1 MALHDLLIAPFSEF
15 AFMRRALIA
24 CIAISLSAG
33 PIGSFL
39 VLRRMSLMGD
49 AMSHAVLPGV
59 ALGFLFFGL
68 DLWSMAL
75 GGLVASLAVA
85 LLAGVVSRVTPLKED
100 TSLAGFYLIS
110 IASGVLIISL
120 HGSNVDLMHI
130 LFGSLLGVDDR
141 SLLLVAGAATL
152 TLFAFAVIYRP
163 LVVECFD
170 PGFLRVAAGGRS
182 GSAIGG
188 PGAVAHLVFLVLVVV
203 NLVAGMQALG
213 TLMSVGLLLLPAAA
227 ARLWAGSVGGLMLT
241 TSGIA
246 MAASLLGLV
255 LSYHVNAPSGPA
267 IVLVAGFFYI
277 ASLAFG
283 QRGGLVRR
291 YLPRRHLAH

>member
-1 MALHDLLIAPFSEF
+1 MTLHDLLIAPFSEF

-24 CIAISLSAG
+24 CIAISFSAG

-75 GGLVASLAVA
+75 GGLVASLLVA
-85 LLAGVVSRVTPLKED
+85 LLAGLVSRVTPLKED

-120 HGSNVDLMHI
+120 HGSNIDLLHI

-152 TLFAFAVIYRP
+152 TLLAFAVIYRP

-170 PGFLRVAAGGRS
+170 PGFLRVAAGGR
-182 GSAIGG
+182 AVG

-227 ARLWAGSVGGLMLT
+227 ARLWAGSVGGLMVT

-255 LSYHVNAPSGPA
+255 LSYHLNAPSGPA
-267 IVLVAGFFYI
+267 IVLVAGFLYL

>member
-1 MALHDLLIAPFSEF
+1 MIHDLLIGPFAEF

-24 CIAISLSAG
+24 CIAISFSAG

-59 ALGFLFFGL
+59 AIGFMLFGL
-68 DLWSMAL
+68 SLWPMAL
-75 GGLVASLAVA
+75 GGLVASLLVA
-85 LLAGVVSRVTPLKED
+85 LLAGLVSRVTPLKED
-100 TSLAGFYLIS
+100 ASLAGFYLIS
-110 IASGVLIISL
+110 ISSGVLIISL
-120 HGSNVDLMHI
+120 HGSNVDLLHI
-130 LFGSLLGVDDR
+130 LFGSLLGVDDK
-141 SLLLVAGAATL
+141 SLLLVAGAATM
-152 TLFAFAVIYRP
+152 TLLAFAVIYRP

-170 PGFLRVAAGGRS
+170 PGFLRVAAAGRP
-182 GSAIGG
+182 AG

-227 ARLWAGSVGGLMLT
+227 ARLWAGSVGGLMVT

-246 MAASLLGLV
+246 MTSSLLGLI
-255 LSYHVNAPSGPA
+255 LSYHLNTPSAPA
-267 IVLVAGFFYI
+267 IVLVAGSFYL
-277 ASLAFG
+277 ASLALG
-283 QRGGLVRR
+283 QRGGFIRR
-291 YLPRRHLAH
+291 YWPRRHLAH